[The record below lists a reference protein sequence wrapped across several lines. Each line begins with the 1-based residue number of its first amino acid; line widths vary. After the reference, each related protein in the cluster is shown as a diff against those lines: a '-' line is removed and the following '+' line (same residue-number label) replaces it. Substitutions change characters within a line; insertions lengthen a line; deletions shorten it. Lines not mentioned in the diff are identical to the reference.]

1 MIGFYYGT
9 LIPGIDAQEGVYF
22 IKNDKQY
29 SIYIKRENENAEKYG
44 DTNDITSA
52 NLDALWAQIG
62 ETFVAKTFTVA
73 GLSLENPI
81 SVKEMQDALK
91 LQALAYKSE
100 ATGTLTDYVKEVKG
114 FDYTPTGTVE
124 VILGYGQTATVISKG
139 NYTPKGTISGS
150 TIAQGNISLSKN
162 NNGFEVSGT
171 VSTPNITVIPNTA
184 TIKQITGVGTLPSY
198 VPAEYTAPSLE
209 SSSNT
214 FAKEGVTAY
223 MDGTVLNIAPAATA
237 SAISTVSFNKGN
249 YIAATFNPGT
259 LPTIDDKLSVVTDI
273 ASATASQ
280 PKFTG
285 DKISATFTG
294 VASDINAT
302 FAGTQEEIQ
311 VSGTYNQATVEDLE
325 FKGNVHS
332 FKPEL
337 ITENKTISVS

>member
-73 GLSLENPI
+73 GLTLENPI
-81 SVKEMQDALK
+81 SVKQMQDALE

-100 ATGTLTDYVKEVKG
+100 ATGTLTNYVTEVKG

-124 VILGYGQTATVISKG
+124 VVLGYGQTATVISKG
-139 NYTPKGTISGS
+139 KYTPKGNVTGS
-150 TIAQGNISLSKN
+150 TTAQGNISLSKN

-171 VSTPNITVIPNTA
+171 VSTPTITVIPNTQ
-184 TIKQITGVGTLPSY
+184 TIQQITGVGTLPSY
-198 VPAEYTAPSLE
+198 TPAEYTAPSFE
-209 SSSNT
+209 SSSNS
-214 FAKEGVTAY
+214 FAKEGVNAF
-223 MDGTVLNIAPAATA
+223 MNGEVLNIVPAATA
-237 SAISTVSFNKGN
+237 DAISSISFDKGN
-249 YIAATFNPGT
+249 YIAAAFNPGT
-259 LPTIDDKLSVVTDI
+259 LPTMDSSLSVVTNI
-273 ASATASQ
+273 ASATSSQ
-280 PKFTG
+280 PIFTG
-285 DKISATFTG
+285 DKIGATFTG
-294 VASDINAT
+294 VESNINAT
-302 FAGTQEEIQ
+302 FTGTEEEIQ
-311 VSGTYNQATVEDLE
+311 VSGEYNQATVDSLE
-325 FKGNVHS
+325 FKGNTHS

-337 ITENKTISVS
+337 ITENKAISVS